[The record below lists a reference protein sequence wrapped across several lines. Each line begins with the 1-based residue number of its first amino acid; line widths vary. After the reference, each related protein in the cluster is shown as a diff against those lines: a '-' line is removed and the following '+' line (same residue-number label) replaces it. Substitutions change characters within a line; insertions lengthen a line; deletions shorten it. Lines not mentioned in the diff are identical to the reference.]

1 VWLSRIH
8 TEDRV
13 SGSPGSQQDR
23 KKGGDPM
30 TKAQMMTE
38 VREWLAV
45 PIRTVELYKR
55 GEPTFEVDANSHQ
68 DLRRFESVL
77 SEIPDDEL
85 LALVKL
91 EGHNPPDCVLIN
103 DTEESRREF
112 DSLRERLIERELR
125 NKIKFT
131 P

>member
-1 VWLSRIH
+1 
-8 TEDRV
+8 
-13 SGSPGSQQDR
+13 
-23 KKGGDPM
+23 M
-30 TKAQMMTE
+30 TKAQIMTE
-38 VREWLAV
+38 VREWLAM
-45 PIRTVELYKR
+45 PNRTVELYKS
-55 GEPTFEVDANSHQ
+55 GEPTFEVDASSHQ
-68 DLRRFESVL
+68 ELSRLESVL

-103 DTEESRREF
+103 DTGESRREF
-112 DSLRERLIERELR
+112 DSLRERLIERELQ